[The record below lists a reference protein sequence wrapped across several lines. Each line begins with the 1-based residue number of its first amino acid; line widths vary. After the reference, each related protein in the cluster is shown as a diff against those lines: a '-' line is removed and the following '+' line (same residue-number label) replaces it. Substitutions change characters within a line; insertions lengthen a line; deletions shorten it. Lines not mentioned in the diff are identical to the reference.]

1 MREKDLQKW
10 QKCSSVAGNAGCWSG
25 GGVTVEEAWATVSK
39 PTCLFPAYDFRPQLK
54 SHPAVI
60 DVGLASGSGSITQRQ
75 DGGKA
80 AECFQFMKW
89 ERCWVDDGEGGGR
102 EGAFLPRTNLWKALQ
117 QMIQIRFM
125 LKCVFTHRDTWA
137 AWPLT
142 FSITFYIAICW
153 SSKEG
158 VSTSPD
164 VPSRFG
170 NIITF
175 I

>member
-25 GGVTVEEAWATVSK
+25 GGGSPWRTQLWASPPVFLLLMISGHSLNPIQQWLMWAW
-39 PTCLFPAYDFRPQLK
+39 R
-54 SHPAVI
+54 
-60 DVGLASGSGSITQRQ
+60 VGLGASLK
-75 DGGKA
+75 GKM
-80 AECFQFMKW
+80 EEKLRNVSSLW
-89 ERCWVDDGEGGGR
+89 SDDGEGGGR
-102 EGAFLPRTNLWKALQ
+102 EGAILPYNLWKALQ

-142 FSITFYIAICW
+142 FSITFSHIAICW

>member
-10 QKCSSVAGNAGCWSG
+10 QKCSSVAGNAGCWSR
-25 GGVTVEEAWATVSK
+25 GGVTVEDTTVSK
-39 PTCLFPAYDFRPQLK
+39 PTCLSPAYDFRPQLK

-89 ERCWVDDGEGGGR
+89 WWRGR
-102 EGAFLPRTNLWKALQ
+102 EGAILPRTNLWKALQ

-142 FSITFYIAICW
+142 FSITFSHIAICW

>member
-25 GGVTVEEAWATVSK
+25 GGVTVEDATVSK
-39 PTCLFPAYDFRPQLK
+39 PTCLSPAYDFRPQLK

-89 ERCWVDDGEGGGR
+89 WWRGRREGGRGQSYLGLICGKLCSKWFKSALCSNVCLLTGTPELR
-102 EGAFLPRTNLWKALQ
+102 DHWLSALLFPILQFAGHLKRVWALHLMFLLDLATLLPSYNY
-117 QMIQIRFM
+117 
-125 LKCVFTHRDTWA
+125 
-137 AWPLT
+137 
-142 FSITFYIAICW
+142 FY
-153 SSKEG
+153 
-158 VSTSPD
+158 
-164 VPSRFG
+164 
-170 NIITF
+170 
-175 I
+175 

>member
-1 MREKDLQKW
+1 M
-10 QKCSSVAGNAGCWSG
+10 
-25 GGVTVEEAWATVSK
+25 SK

-75 DGGKA
+75 DGGKT

-125 LKCVFTHRDTWA
+125 LKRVYSQGHLSCVTTDFQHYFF
-137 AWPLT
+137 PYCNLLV
-142 FSITFYIAICW
+142 I
-153 SSKEG
+153 
-158 VSTSPD
+158 
-164 VPSRFG
+164 
-170 NIITF
+170 
-175 I
+175 